1 VADIRHKCCN
11 PKADPVILKEGPS
24 TAWVDGNNGLGVVV
38 GTFRCRCYFEKFLF
52 FKLFFNGIKAIKSHA
67 YKLQYSKFP
76 NFMSPQVTPAG
87 VTCGVTEVAVLI

>member
-38 GTFRCRCYFEKFLF
+38 GTFRCVDVILKNSYSLNYFLM
-52 FKLFFNGIKAIKSHA
+52 A
-67 YKLQYSKFP
+67 
-76 NFMSPQVTPAG
+76 
-87 VTCGVTEVAVLI
+87 